1 MTIKEM
7 SKEIK
12 LGYLFN
18 NHEEINVE
26 CKQLK
31 WSCEEYLQTI
41 LEREIESRKNNGIN
55 RRIRDAK
62 FPYKKYLEDLIK
74 EKYSREI
81 AEEIIDLEKLDFIN
95 KKENIILIGS
105 PGSGKT
111 HLAIGIGIKACMKGL
126 NVIFT
131 SVPNLI
137 IELKEAM
144 SHNNLTNYKK
154 KFMTYDLVIL
164 DELGYISFDK
174 SGCEI
179 LFNLLSNRTYNGS
192 IIITTNLTFDRWD
205 EVFKDPML
213 TGALVDRLAHK
224 AHLLNIST
232 EISYRLEET
241 QKWKENSKKEQ

>member
-18 NHEEINVE
+18 NHEEASAE

-31 WSCEEYLQTI
+31 WSCEEYLQTL
-41 LEREIESRKNNGIN
+41 LEREIESRRNNGIN
-55 RRIRDAK
+55 HRIREAK

-74 EKYSREI
+74 QKYPKEISEKIEN
-81 AEEIIDLEKLDFIN
+81 LEKLDFIS

-111 HLAIGIGIKACMKGL
+111 HLAIGLGIKACMKGL
-126 NVIFT
+126 KVLFA

-144 SHNNLTNYKK
+144 SHNNVTNYKK

-174 SGCEI
+174 EGCEI

-192 IIITTNLTFDRWD
+192 IIITTNLTFDRWE

-232 EISYRLEET
+232 DVSYRLEET
-241 QKWKENSKKEQ
+241 QKWKEGKTY